1 MAFRCLLVSEELV
14 CIVSHKYFEPLLC
27 LQQSA
32 RDYYNSSGVF
42 PHFLQVQ
49 DLVDCLQ
56 GILTVIPLQ
65 LLSFHIAVLRGFD
78 VSTTYDISVDI
89 SRLHWGVGLYQ

>member
-1 MAFRCLLVSEELV
+1 M
-14 CIVSHKYFEPLLC
+14 P
-27 LQQSA
+27 
-32 RDYYNSSGVF
+32 
-42 PHFLQVQ
+42 

-78 VSTTYDISVDI
+78 VSTTYHISVDI
-89 SRLHWGVGLYQ
+89 SRLHWGMGFRQNIVLVVCYIFCGVMKEYPLVKNTHPL